1 MRDLIVKTIE
11 YYDEKTTSL
20 SDYSIQIKDIPL
32 QDKVQSKINEFIN
45 EVFSKSSIKQ

>member
-1 MRDLIVKTIE
+1 ME

-32 QDKVQSKINEFIN
+32 QDKVQQKIKGFIN
-45 EVFSKSSIKQ
+45 ELISKNSTT